1 MRKAVLTSLFLVFF
15 STLLIAEKR
24 DTVVD
29 NPQPVLVSEVDRTPQ
44 FRGVLRTRFEH
55 DLNDNLSRF
64 SVRNARVVMAG
75 SVTQKINY
83 LLQVDLS
90 ENGTFRVLDLE
101 VRMNPTENLSL
112 RIGQGIIPFYH
123 LHMIAPSQVL
133 FAERALACRFMT
145 GHLRDIGIIA
155 DYRLSAG
162 SVPIVLSGAVFNGA
176 GINNPEW
183 RNISDFGYAF
193 RVMIGSFD
201 NVRLSFRTHHS
212 TVANNVRNR
221 LYAID
226 FRYFNNGFA
235 IDTEIISANFISPGV
250 SDRRLGWCVQTSQI
264 FRTDRQILNYIE
276 PAVRWDMMAA
286 EHGRW
291 SDANRLT
298 LGVNFGFNQI
308 YRRTQ
313 LRLNYEMY
321 FVNEDRTAFYF
332 GVPGNSHDRII
343 LELRLNF

>member
-1 MRKAVLTSLFLVFF
+1 MKKAVLIALSSVFF
-15 STLLIAEKR
+15 STLLLAEDV
-24 DTVVD
+24 DTL
-29 NPQPVLVSEVDRTPQ
+29 NNSQPILTPEIDRRPQ
-44 FRGVLRTRFEH
+44 FRGVLRTRFET
-55 DLNDNLSRF
+55 DLNENESRF
-64 SVRNARVVMAG
+64 DLRNARVVMAG
-75 SVTQKINY
+75 SVTPKINY
-83 LLQVDLS
+83 QVQVDLS
-90 ENGTFRVLDLE
+90 ASGTFQILDME

-155 DYRLSAG
+155 DYRLFAG
-162 SVPIVLSGAVFNGA
+162 NVPIVLSGAVFNGA

-183 RNISDFGYAF
+183 RSISDFGYAL

-201 NVRLSFRTHHS
+201 NMRLSLRTHHS
-212 TVANNVRNR
+212 TVANDVRNR

-235 IDTEIISANFISPGV
+235 IDTEIISANLISPGV
-250 SDRRLGWCVQTSQI
+250 SDRRLGWCIQASQI
-264 FRTDRQILNYIE
+264 FRTDREIVNYIE
-276 PAVRWDMMAA
+276 PAVRWDMMVA

-298 LGVNFGFNQI
+298 LGVNLGFNQI

-321 FVNEDRTAFYF
+321 FVNEDWTAFYF
-332 GVPGNSHDRII
+332 GNPRHSHDRII